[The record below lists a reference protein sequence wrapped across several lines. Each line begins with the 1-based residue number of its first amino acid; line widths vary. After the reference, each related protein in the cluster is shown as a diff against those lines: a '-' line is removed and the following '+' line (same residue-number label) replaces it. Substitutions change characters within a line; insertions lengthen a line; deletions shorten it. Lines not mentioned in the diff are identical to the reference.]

1 MAYPVAEPRSPMPGI
16 GRRLLEYGA
25 EHYGIREVTVNEQ
38 NPQAA
43 GFYERMGFRTAGR
56 DATDPSGRPYP
67 ILHMELGH
75 APHTGLV
82 PIPSL
87 LIDRIDID
95 FRAEVPGTDTEKQP

>member
-1 MAYPVAEPRSPMPGI
+1 
-16 GRRLLEYGA
+16 
-25 EHYGIREVTVNEQ
+25 
-38 NPQAA
+38 
-43 GFYERMGFRTAGR
+43 
-56 DATDPSGRPYP
+56 
-67 ILHMELGH
+67 MELGH